1 MSTIQV
7 QPSPYVI
14 TKTVGSVQISI
25 ISIDFGNSA
34 TFNAVLFD
42 TTGSLIVCNQIML
55 SGADYTA
62 WGNDDNYVT
71 NYILNLYGLLP
82 ATTS

>member
-14 TKTVGSVQISI
+14 TKIVASVQISI
-25 ISIDFGNSA
+25 TNIDFGSSA
-34 TFNAVLFD
+34 TFNVILFD
-42 TTGSLIVCNQIML
+42 ETGSVIVCNQVTL

-62 WGNDDNYVT
+62 WGNNDAYVT
-71 NYILNLYGLLP
+71 NYILNLYGLTPL
-82 ATTS
+82 A

>member
-7 QPSPYVI
+7 QPHPYII
-14 TKTVGSVQISI
+14 TKMVGSLQITI
-25 ISIDFGNSA
+25 INIDFGNSA

-42 TTGSLIVCNQIML
+42 INGALIVCNQVTL

-62 WGNDDNYVT
+62 WGNDDAYVT
-71 NYILNLYGLLP
+71 NYILNLYGLTP
-82 ATTS
+82 A